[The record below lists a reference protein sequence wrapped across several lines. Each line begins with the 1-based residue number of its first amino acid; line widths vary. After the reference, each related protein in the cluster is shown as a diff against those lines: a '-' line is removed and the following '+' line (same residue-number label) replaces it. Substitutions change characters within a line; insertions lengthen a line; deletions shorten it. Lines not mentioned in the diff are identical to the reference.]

1 MTVDDSIAFRFY
13 TRTRS
18 ENYRVFA
25 GDGHEVMN
33 YAEEFAPIQVMANVA
48 DDDEQSA
55 AIFED
60 GGNVYVAA
68 FGLRPGRQ
76 DRARRDI
83 RFSFCVTVPG
93 AKRSAAM
100 RIFSRLKDEWDET
113 GKFAGSLI
121 TEIPTTRKDWQ
132 GREKPGEDVRFDQRK
147 FLHWLTERP
156 ANVQAP
162 RAGYML
168 KYSAD
173 TGETV
178 PKRTGGPQRNEDED
192 MPGQHRREHVQP
204 ARRNWSAISL
214 FVVCVVLGILCFVSQ
229 TNLNEALQ
237 RADKAEKAVQV
248 LSDDLGHARVEIS
261 SLKKSLNV
269 TQQSLDKSRQEI
281 TTLKQEVDRLK
292 KAPAKSGG
300 GNPPAQKKTEEEAS
314 KEVPQPEKA
323 ASSGCE
329 SGIVSAG
336 ILPFV
341 YLASQGKG
349 QLTSQDVTN
358 NKEAANVEQNQ
369 AGDNVIKSG
378 DNENHNNDFSLD
390 IHGDNGGAVSP
401 GSGNNAASQRDKGN
415 TQPSVQTQT
424 SPR

>member
-1 MTVDDSIAFRFY
+1 MTVDDSIDFRFY

-18 ENYRVFA
+18 EDYRLFA
-25 GDGHEVMN
+25 GDGHDVMN

-214 FVVCVVLGILCFVSQ
+214 FVVCAALAAVCFMLHR
-229 TNLNEALQ
+229 NLSDTSASLQ
-237 RADKAEKAVQV
+237 KAKEQARI
-248 LSDDLGHARVEIS
+248 LSDDLGRSRVEIS
-261 SLKKSLNV
+261 SLKTSLNI
-269 TQQSLDKSRQEI
+269 TRQSLDKSRQEI
-281 TTLKQEVDRLK
+281 TTLKQEVDRLT
-292 KAPAKSGG
+292 
-300 GNPPAQKKTEEEAS
+300 AQKK
-314 KEVPQPEKA
+314 Q
-323 ASSGCE
+323 
-329 SGIVSAG
+329 
-336 ILPFV
+336 
-341 YLASQGKG
+341 
-349 QLTSQDVTN
+349 
-358 NKEAANVEQNQ
+358 
-369 AGDNVIKSG
+369 
-378 DNENHNNDFSLD
+378 
-390 IHGDNGGAVSP
+390 
-401 GSGNNAASQRDKGN
+401 
-415 TQPSVQTQT
+415 
-424 SPR
+424 